1 MVTTHLITATELES
15 MGSDAPFELIQGVL
29 YEMSPSGY
37 DSSEIGM
44 TLGIILGTYAFEHNL
59 GTFSGENGGYL
70 LEHNPDSLVAPDIG
84 FVKRE
89 RRGLRPARGKPF
101 PGAPDLA
108 IEVLSPSDEAGDIR
122 RKKALYERVG
132 VPMVWWIDPIRRT
145 ATVQRAG
152 RPVQQL
158 TEFDSLDGED
168 IVPGFSLQL
177 TRLFDF

>member
-1 MVTTHLITATELES
+1 MVTTHLITAAELEN

-44 TLGIILGTYAFEHNL
+44 TLGIILGAYAFEHNL
-59 GTFSGENGGYL
+59 GAFSGENGGYL
-70 LEHNPDSLVAPDIG
+70 LERNPDSLIAPDIG
-84 FVKRE
+84 FVKKE

-108 IEVLSPSDEAGDIR
+108 IEVISSSDEAGDIR
-122 RKKALYERVG
+122 RKMALYDRAS

-152 RPVQQL
+152 RPVQRL
-158 TEFDSLDGED
+158 TESDSLDGED
-168 IVPGFSLQL
+168 IIPGFSIQL
-177 TRLFDF
+177 SRILDF